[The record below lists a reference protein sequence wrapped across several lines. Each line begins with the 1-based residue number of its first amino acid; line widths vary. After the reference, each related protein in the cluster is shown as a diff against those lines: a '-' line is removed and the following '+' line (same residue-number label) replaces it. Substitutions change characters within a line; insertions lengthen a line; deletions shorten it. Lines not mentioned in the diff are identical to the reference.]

1 MEISVKYNLN
11 VEDVSI
17 ERHHRTDKPTCI
29 DFYFRPTCIDF
40 YFDQPLIAPVGSM
53 LINTYTLS
61 VNAYMYPS
69 YYKELSEEDAFEL
82 GISQIEKMLNYSITD
97 EELDNIVMY
106 FDGNKIV
113 FLKDID
119 DKNFIK
125 DFKKLLK
132 TAIIDKQI

>member
-1 MEISVKYNLN
+1 MEITVKYNLN
-11 VEDVSI
+11 VEAVSI
-17 ERHHRTDKPTCI
+17 ERHHRTDKPI
-29 DFYFRPTCIDF
+29 CIDF
-40 YFDQPLIAPVGSM
+40 YFDKPLIAPAGSM
-53 LINTYTLS
+53 LINTYVLT
-61 VNAYMYPS
+61 VNAHKYSS
-69 YYKELSEEDAFEL
+69 YYEEMSEEDAFNL
-82 GISQIEKMLNYSITD
+82 GVSQIEKILDYSITD

>member
-11 VEDVSI
+11 VEGVSI

-29 DFYFRPTCIDF
+29 DFYF
-40 YFDQPLIAPVGSM
+40 DQPLIAPAGSM
-53 LINTYTLS
+53 LINTYVLT
-61 VNAYMYPS
+61 VNAHKYSS
-69 YYKELSEEDAFEL
+69 YYEEMSEEDAFNL
-82 GISQIEKMLNYSITD
+82 GVSQIEKILDYSITD

-125 DFKKLLK
+125 EFKKLLK